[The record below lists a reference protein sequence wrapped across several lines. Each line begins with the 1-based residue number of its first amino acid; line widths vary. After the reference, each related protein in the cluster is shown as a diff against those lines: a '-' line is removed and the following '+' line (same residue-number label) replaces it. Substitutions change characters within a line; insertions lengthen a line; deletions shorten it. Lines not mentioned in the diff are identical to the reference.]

1 MGYEAVNIIP
11 AWVTLMSRFYPLYMA
26 RLLFLIFPGVTR
38 LTSHENPPLL
48 VACEKK
54 AAANFKR
61 RLINAK
67 DSRESKGNNNGSK
80 NNQELLS

>member
-1 MGYEAVNIIP
+1 MGYGAVNITP
-11 AWVTLMSRFYPLYMA
+11 AWVTLMSRFYPLYTA

-38 LTSHENPPLL
+38 LTSHKNPPPL

-54 AAANFKR
+54 AVVNFKR

-67 DSRESKGNNNGSK
+67 DSRESEDNNNGSGT
-80 NNQELLS
+80 EWME